1 MIPSVRQKL
10 EFGGLSYGNLVAL
23 GIQPGE
29 VTETQSKQVSHWS
42 KILRFKKFKIL
53 DFKKQN
59 HETQVDG
66 TERCR
71 AKSRLA
77 GRQVVHQEGSWG
89 GKCFMLIWKQEIGRK
104 PIKGSIQMGQRQEAG
119 GSVKSRPTGRRRGL
133 NFQSASMLVQF
144 PSFLPTPGEELRLSF
159 GTWGLGP
166 IWVLP
171 SSCTDP
177 IPHPLSKTQD
187 LGAGC
192 RSLPPFLKLQFI
204 EHLLYARHYTKCL
217 ISINIFQN

>member
-1 MIPSVRQKL
+1 MGSQWRQESVCFMIHLFMCCDPLCKAEARIWGPQLQEPHGFRHTARWSHIK
-10 EFGGLSYGNLVAL
+10 
-23 GIQPGE
+23 
-29 VTETQSKQVSHWS
+29 TQVKQVSHWS
-42 KILRFKKFKIL
+42 KILRFKKFKVL

-89 GKCFMLIWKQEIGRK
+89 GVCFMLIWKQEIGRK
-104 PIKGSIQMGQRQEAG
+104 PIKGSIQTGGSVG
-119 GSVKSRPTGRRRGL
+119 GSVKSRPTGQRRGL
-133 NFQSASMLVQF
+133 NFQSASMLIQF
-144 PSFLPTPGEELRLSF
+144 PSFLPTAGEELRLPL
-159 GTWGLGP
+159 GTWGLGL
-166 IWVLP
+166 IWALP

-187 LGAGC
+187 LGRGWE
-192 RSLPPFLKLQFI
+192 SLS
-204 EHLLYARHYTKCL
+204 LL
-217 ISINIFQN
+217 F